1 MNGIDGMENYNYIVS
16 GLERSGTSMMMQI
29 LHKGGM
35 PVAFDSSRPPNEYNP
50 KGYYELEKGKIINK
64 LMDGTF
70 PMKKYRG
77 RFTKITAYGLK
88 FLHYGRYKIVYMVRN
103 LDEIMDSMEKMS
115 GPIDR
120 KVEKTLFDK
129 LNRFAIG
136 LMEKR
141 KDMDYI
147 IINYNEVIKN
157 PEGEIKKLNEFLD
170 GKLDV
175 DSAVKAVDPKLYRN
189 VREKL

>member
-1 MNGIDGMENYNYIVS
+1 MKIRLLINMNGIDGMENYNYIVS

-35 PVAFDSSRPPNEYNP
+35 PVAFDSSRPPNEHNP

-103 LDEIMDSMEKMS
+103 LDEIMNSMEK
-115 GPIDR
+115 I
-120 KVEKTLFDK
+120 LFDK

-136 LMEKR
+136 LMEER
-141 KDMDYI
+141 KDMGYI
-147 IINYNEVIKN
+147 IINYNDVIKN

-170 GKLDV
+170 GRLDV